1 MEKLLISACLLGN
14 KCRYDGKDNALDIL
28 DELKEKY
35 ELIPVCPE
43 VDGGLPTPRYPS
55 EIRGDKVINSQNE
68 DNTAY
73 FLKGAKKAI
82 ALVKKYHIRYALL
95 KAKSPSCGKDYI
107 YDGSFN
113 HVLTSGNGILVRE
126 LLKLGVTIYNE
137 QDVRRLLS

>member
-43 VDGGLPTPRYPS
+43 VDGGLPTPRFPS
-55 EIRGDKVINSQNE
+55 EIRGDKVMNSQNE

-73 FLKGAKKAI
+73 FLKGAEKAI

-95 KAKSPSCGKDYI
+95 KAKSFMRK
-107 YDGSFN
+107 
-113 HVLTSGNGILVRE
+113 
-126 LLKLGVTIYNE
+126 
-137 QDVRRLLS
+137 RLYL

>member
-14 KCRYDGKDNALDIL
+14 KCRYDGKDNVLDII

-43 VDGGLPTPRYPS
+43 VDGGLPTPRFPS

-82 ALVKKYHIRYALL
+82 ALVKKHHIRYALL
-95 KAKSPSCGKDYI
+95 KAKSTSCGKDYI

>member
-14 KCRYDGKDNALDIL
+14 KCRYDGKDNVLDII

-43 VDGGLPTPRYPS
+43 VDGGLPTPRFPS
-55 EIRGDKVINSQNE
+55 EIRGDKVMNSQNE

-82 ALVKKYHIRYALL
+82 TLVKKHHIRYALL
-95 KAKSPSCGKDYI
+95 KAKNPSCGKDYI